1 MCKSWNILLTKYLW
15 QSYNFEEASFSNL
28 TYGAK
33 DCLIT
38 IYGLLLSF
46 WTSWCTVVMQHYVL
60 FFCSPNPQF
69 RDWFSQPFPDSSSPN
84 KSLLQ
89 SDIGGLPLLGKILQ
103 DPLGGLPLLCKGPFQ
118 GAEMKR
124 NTLWVSSMITYSVD
138 GVGQSFHDEPVLARI
153 SFKMYMWWFSYICCC
168 IKLMMKP
175 ALCAYLYWTTEWR
188 KAIKSMLLEDNLVAT
203 EPHGWLAWGNW
214 QEI

>member
-1 MCKSWNILLTKYLW
+1 MCKSWNIFLTKYLW

-46 WTSWCTVVMQHYVL
+46 WTSWCTAVMQHYVL

-69 RDWFSQPFPDSSSPN
+69 RDWFSQPFPDSSSP

-89 SDIGGLPLLGKILQ
+89 SNIGGLPLLGKILQ
-103 DPLGGLPLLCKGPFQ
+103 DLLGGLPLLCKGPFQ

-124 NTLWVSSMITYSVD
+124 NTLWVSPMIIYWVD
-138 GVGQSFHDEPVLARI
+138 GVDQSFHDELVPARI
-153 SFKMYMWWFSYICCC
+153 SLRYICGDS
-168 IKLMMKP
+168 
-175 ALCAYLYWTTEWR
+175 
-188 KAIKSMLLEDNLVAT
+188 AIFVVV
-203 EPHGWLAWGNW
+203 
-214 QEI
+214 